1 MDEPTIEWTRELS
14 PFDHLMYRMDADSR
28 SRTSLLT
35 VDILDAV
42 PDWERLCTDLER
54 ASRVA
59 LRLRQ
64 RVVAPIVPLT
74 PAQWVVDPD
83 FDLRYHVRR
92 IALPAP
98 GSERQLLDL
107 AQTLHATPLDQGR
120 PLWEATLVEGLDEAI
135 GGKAALIWKMS
146 HAVTDGVGGM
156 ALERMTRSEERD
168 PDWGP
173 MPPLPV
179 PEDLSAPDLTRKGIR
194 GLPVSVLRGAARQV
208 SGAVG
213 AIGRAVS
220 DPAAAA
226 RSISGF
232 AGSVQR
238 MAGPAPAEPSPLL
251 RGRSLNRRFESHD
264 VALSDLR
271 GAAKAHGASVNDAY
285 IAAVCGAL
293 RLYHEGMGL
302 PVDTLPLA
310 IPISL
315 RSGDDPVAGNQWSGV
330 RIAAPV
336 GEPDPVVRMRIV
348 REQVLTARS
357 EPAMNALGVV
367 ASAMA
372 WLPAQTISALGDT
385 GTGADVQ
392 ASNIPG
398 NPHPIYE
405 GGGRLVRFIP
415 IGPLPGAAMMIVM
428 SSNAG
433 RCFIGVNYD
442 TASVTNADL
451 FADSLRQGFDEV
463 IALAPVEP
471 VKASRRKPR
480 SA

>member
-35 VDILDAV
+35 VDILDEV
-42 PDWERLCTDLER
+42 PNWERLCTDLER

-173 MPPLPV
+173 MPPLPGSRG
-179 PEDLSAPDLTRKGIR
+179 PLRPRPDPKGHPRVAGLGRTGGGPAGGRRRWRRRSGGVGPGGRGARHLWVR
-194 GLPVSVLRGAARQV
+194 GLGAED
-208 SGAVG
+208 
-213 AIGRAVS
+213 GRAG
-220 DPAAAA
+220 PGRA
-226 RSISGF
+226 F
-232 AGSVQR
+232 T
-238 MAGPAPAEPSPLL
+238 PAPGSEPQP
-251 RGRSLNRRFESHD
+251 E
-264 VALSDLR
+264 
-271 GAAKAHGASVNDAY
+271 
-285 IAAVCGAL
+285 
-293 RLYHEGMGL
+293 
-302 PVDTLPLA
+302 
-310 IPISL
+310 
-315 RSGDDPVAGNQWSGV
+315 
-330 RIAAPV
+330 
-336 GEPDPVVRMRIV
+336 V
-348 REQVLTARS
+348 REPR
-357 EPAMNALGVV
+357 
-367 ASAMA
+367 
-372 WLPAQTISALGDT
+372 
-385 GTGADVQ
+385 
-392 ASNIPG
+392 
-398 NPHPIYE
+398 
-405 GGGRLVRFIP
+405 RR
-415 IGPLPGAAMMIVM
+415 
-428 SSNAG
+428 AG
-433 RCFIGVNYD
+433 
-442 TASVTNADL
+442 
-451 FADSLRQGFDEV
+451 
-463 IALAPVEP
+463 
-471 VKASRRKPR
+471 
-480 SA
+480 

>member
-1 MDEPTIEWTRELS
+1 
-14 PFDHLMYRMDADSR
+14 
-28 SRTSLLT
+28 
-35 VDILDAV
+35 
-42 PDWERLCTDLER
+42 
-54 ASRVA
+54 
-59 LRLRQ
+59 
-64 RVVAPIVPLT
+64 
-74 PAQWVVDPD
+74 
-83 FDLRYHVRR
+83 
-92 IALPAP
+92 
-98 GSERQLLDL
+98 
-107 AQTLHATPLDQGR
+107 
-120 PLWEATLVEGLDEAI
+120 
-135 GGKAALIWKMS
+135 MS

-156 ALERMTRSEERD
+156 VLERMTRSEERD

-173 MPPLPV
+173 MPPRPV
-179 PEDLSAPDLTRKGIR
+179 PEDLSAPDLTRKGVR
-194 GLPVSVLRGAARQV
+194 GLPISVLRGTTRQV
-208 SGAVG
+208 VGAVS
-213 AIGRAVS
+213 ALGRAAAN
-220 DPAAAA
+220 PAAAV
-226 RSISGF
+226 RGVSGF

-251 RGRSLNRRFESHD
+251 KGRSLNRRFEGHD
-264 VALSDLR
+264 VALADLR
-271 GAAKAHGASVNDAY
+271 GAAKAHEASVNDAY

-348 REQVLTARS
+348 REAVLTARS
-357 EPAMNALGVV
+357 EPAMNALGAA

-471 VKASRRKPR
+471 AKASRRKPR